1 VAKPT
6 KKVIGKAAP
15 KAKPAVK
22 FAKGGPVKA
31 GAYKEPSAEQ
41 VKKFNQSR
49 DSDFHAASLSSIG
62 NRAELNRRGVSV
74 SGSTH
79 NGWTSPP
86 RDKRERKVMQE
97 YTLKSKNP
105 KPLR

>member
-1 VAKPT
+1 VAKST

-41 VKKFNQSR
+41 VKKFNLSR
-49 DSDFHAASLSSIG
+49 DSDHHSAALSSLG
-62 NRAELNRRGVSV
+62 SSAALKKRGVSV
-74 SGSTH
+74 SGSTDS
-79 NGWTSPP
+79 GWTSPP
-86 RDKRERKVMQE
+86 RGKAERKAMQE